1 MIFNVKEDFSY
12 ELEEAGDIRADN
24 FETKLEY
31 WAAHAKLVNL
41 AYDLIIIEDYR
52 LYNHAG
58 AKASMQ
64 SYSQMETPR
73 LIGILEYLAWMNNR
87 QVVFQMANQMKAY
100 DEEVLIK
107 RNLLRKQGKRYYY
120 NGSNIILNGHKRSA
134 FKHFLKWLGKAK
146 GE

>member
-1 MIFNVKEDFSY
+1 MDDNFNY
-12 ELEEAGDIRADN
+12 ELEEAGDIRADK
-24 FETKLEY
+24 FDTKLEY
-31 WAAHAKLVNL
+31 WAAHSKLVNL
-41 AYDLIIIEDYR
+41 AYDIIIIEDYR

-58 AKASMQ
+58 ASASMQ

-73 LIGILEYLAWMNNR
+73 LIGVLEYLAWLHNR
-87 QVVFQMANQMKAY
+87 KVIFQMANQMKAF

-120 NGSNIILNGHKRSA
+120 NGSNIVLNGHKRSA
-134 FKHFLKWLGKAK
+134 FKHFLKWHHKAK

>member
-1 MIFNVKEDFSY
+1 MREDYSF
-12 ELEEAGDIRADN
+12 ELEEAGNIRADK

-31 WAAHAKLVNL
+31 WAEHERLVN
-41 AYDLIIIEDYR
+41 AGYDVIIVEDYR

-58 AKASMQ
+58 ASASMQ

-73 LIGILEYLAWMNNR
+73 LIGILEYLAHLNNKEI
-87 QVVFQMANQMKAY
+87 VFQMANQMKAY

-120 NGSNIILNGHKRSA
+120 NGSNTVLNGHMRSA
-134 FKHFLKWLGKAK
+134 YKHFLKWLGKQK
-146 GE
+146 GV